1 MSKDEALQRLAAA
14 HSDAV
19 EAESAAAVAQD
30 RKRAAVRAAFDSGCT
45 APEVAGVLGSSA
57 QWAYQLRDKPPLN
70 AA

>member
-1 MSKDEALQRLAAA
+1 MTKDEALATVAAA
-14 HSDAV
+14 HGAAV
-19 EAESAAAVAQD
+19 EAESAAVAAQD
-30 RKRAAVRAAFDSGCT
+30 RKRAAVRAAFDAGCT